1 MPAVDAAWAY
11 RRGLIFIFAVFFVS
25 VQCGVFAGYK
35 SEKPSRK
42 WLSVDAFGLAG
53 SKAKE
58 HPIPKL
64 MKDAEE
70 RFKGMLNRQSETL
83 DAAVVEYR
91 NRYDMDPPKG
101 FDEWFAFAKQ
111 NEFRMMDE
119 FDGLMEDLAPFRNIS
134 GKEFRRRVQQVSSLP
149 SIDIVRVRDGK
160 GSTVN
165 LHNGF
170 DDAEASSRA
179 HGFRRMIEPFEQ
191 RLPDLDFPINAKA
204 EGRILVPWEHQKYPN
219 LTTQDSSGGVHS
231 MVGDFT
237 ADWRGSGNVW
247 EAYRRTCAPT
257 SPARQ
262 LFSSLRPS
270 VVNRTIRALYST
282 DADPAQEFTFAEGT
296 DTRFSFCDNPWA
308 HYFQGHF
315 FSDWRTISVLYPIL
329 SPAKGLGFGDIR
341 IPSHYYHGSTP
352 KYTYGW
358 DAVNMILKDVDD
370 MEMPW
375 ELKNDKIFWRGAT
388 TGGGSSPPGF
398 AHQYQRQ
405 RFVRMAS
412 DRSRTEHT
420 VVFLDPSGSGE
431 YLSTVVPASA
441 LNEELMD
448 VAFTTAVDKNNY
460 PGGLATMQKE
470 LRFSDPVPLGEHW
483 SHKYLVDFD
492 GMSYSGRFM
501 AFLASDSA
509 VVKSTVYQEFFSD
522 WIQPWLHFIPLS
534 STYKEIYNIHAF
546 FSGPSESTLVAANL
560 TGTLDKRSTHD
571 GDRRLRRIARAGK
584 HWKRTVGRKVDM
596 EVYVYRLCLEYA
608 RLWADD
614 RDAVSYTL

>member
-1 MPAVDAAWAY
+1 
-11 RRGLIFIFAVFFVS
+11 
-25 VQCGVFAGYK
+25 
-35 SEKPSRK
+35 
-42 WLSVDAFGLAG
+42 
-53 SKAKE
+53 
-58 HPIPKL
+58 

-70 RFKGMLNRQSETL
+70 KFKALLDRQSQTVE
-83 DAAVVEYR
+83 AAAAEYR
-91 NRYDMDPPKG
+91 RRYDMDPPKG
-101 FDEWFAFAKQ
+101 FEEWFAFAKK

-119 FDGLMEDLAPFRNIS
+119 FDGLMEDLAPYRVLS
-134 GKEFRRRVQQVSSLP
+134 GEEFRRRVQQVSSLP

-160 GSTVN
+160 SFAVN
-165 LHNGF
+165 LEKGF
-170 DDAEASSRA
+170 DDPEASARA
-179 HGFRRMIEPFEQ
+179 HGLRRMLEPFAQ
-191 RLPDLDFPINAKA
+191 RLPDLDFPVNAKA

-219 LTTQDSSGGVHS
+219 LTVQDSSGGVKS

-237 ADWRGSGNVW
+237 ADWRGSGTVW
-247 EAYRRTCAPT
+247 EAYRRTCEPS

-270 VVNRTIRALYST
+270 VVNRTIRAMYST
-282 DADPAQEFTFAEGT
+282 EPDPAQEFTFPEGT
-296 DTRFSFCDNPWA
+296 DARYSFCDNPWA

-315 FSDWRTISVLYPIL
+315 FSDWRTIPVLYPVL

-341 IPSHYYHGSTP
+341 IPSHYYHGSTSM
-352 KYTYGW
+352 YTYGW
-358 DAVNMILKDVDD
+358 DPVNMILKDVDD

-375 ELKNDKIFWRGAT
+375 ELKSDKIFWRGAT

-398 AHQYQRQ
+398 SHQYQRQ
-405 RFVRMAS
+405 RFVRMVS
-412 DRSRTEHT
+412 DQARTEHT
-420 VVFLDPSGSGE
+420 VVFPDPSGSGK

-441 LNEELMD
+441 LNEELTD
-448 VAFTTAVDKNNY
+448 VAFTTAVDADNY
-460 PGGLATMQKE
+460 PGGITAMRKE
-470 LRFSDPVPLGEHW
+470 LKFADPVPLGEHW
-483 SHKYLVDFD
+483 AHKYLVDFD

-501 AFLASDSA
+501 AFLSSDSA

-546 FSGPSESTLVAANL
+546 FSGPSPSTLAAANVSAP
-560 TGTLDKRSTHD
+560 LDNRAAQE

-584 HWKRTVGRKVDM
+584 HWKRTIGRKVDM

-614 RDAVSYTL
+614 RDGMGYSH